1 MHRMNRTINGMEQFY
16 ACFRIYCIDEMPD
29 QERLIAQKEA
39 ILLPMSKTALGAYLY
54 DRMSV

>member
-1 MHRMNRTINGMEQFY
+1 MHCMNRTINGMEQFY

-39 ILLPMSKTALGAYLY
+39 ILLPMSKTALGAYL
-54 DRMSV
+54 

>member
-1 MHRMNRTINGMEQFY
+1 MNRTINGMEQFY

-39 ILLPMSKTALGAYLY
+39 ILLPMNKTALGAYL
-54 DRMSV
+54 